1 MQQSPSEIPEKS
13 KLSTVDG
20 ATCASW
26 RHSLLGGAIWWRLS
40 ECRSWSPL
48 SSPPELLV
56 LRRFWED
63 DILTLGYEGDVMRC
77 SEKSKCHKYFNKTF
91 VKYNNPFKNI
101 LPLVSI
107 STI

>member
-40 ECRSWSPL
+40 ECWSWRPL
-48 SSPPELLV
+48 SSPPELFV

-63 DILTLGYEGDVMRC
+63 DILTLGYDGDVMRC
-77 SEKSKCHKYFNKTF
+77 SEKS
-91 VKYNNPFKNI
+91 
-101 LPLVSI
+101 
-107 STI
+107 

>member
-1 MQQSPSEIPEKS
+1 MQQSPSEIYETS
-13 KLSTVDG
+13 KLPTVDG

-40 ECRSWSPL
+40 ECWSWSPL

-63 DILTLGYEGDVMRC
+63 DILTLGYD
-77 SEKSKCHKYFNKTF
+77 
-91 VKYNNPFKNI
+91 NPVTTVSNGSGAVQI
-101 LPLVSI
+101 L
-107 STI
+107 T